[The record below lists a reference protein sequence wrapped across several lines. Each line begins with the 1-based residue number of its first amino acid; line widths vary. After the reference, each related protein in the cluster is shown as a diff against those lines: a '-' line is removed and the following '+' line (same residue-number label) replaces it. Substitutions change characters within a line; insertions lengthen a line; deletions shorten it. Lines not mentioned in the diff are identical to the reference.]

1 MSDLMELLPDAYKSS
16 AEVVELQG
24 AFGHWSDAL
33 DAARD
38 ALFAQMFVQTAT
50 FGLKSWEAA
59 LGIETDE
66 TRNIN
71 FRRARVLSKLRG
83 AGTTTKAMIQNVAE
97 SFSNGDVAILE
108 YNGESRFEV
117 KFVGTIGI
125 PPNMDDLTDAIEE
138 IKPAHLAYTYVFVY
152 RTHAE
157 LSHLTHAQMA
167 AYTHDTLREGAL
179 S

>member
-1 MSDLMELLPDAYKSS
+1 MSDLMELLPDAYKGS

-24 AFGHWSDAL
+24 AFGHWADAL

-50 FGLKSWEAA
+50 FGLKNWEAA

-66 TRNIN
+66 TRNVD

-83 AGTTTKAMIQNVAE
+83 AGTTTKGMIQNVAE

-157 LSHLTHAQMA
+157 LARLTYGQMG